1 MPQLYLVEYGCAAYA
16 EHLVVSAQ
24 SCEEAEEFAYQCAQ
38 DCYDEYSYMDYEED
52 DEFWGDE
59 ENVESD
65 IFYDAVEFDPKNKFH
80 MECYAEQHN
89 RAHVI

>member
-1 MPQLYLVEYGCAAYA
+1 MSLFYIKYGCSTYT
-16 EHLVVSAQ
+16 EHLII
-24 SCEEAEEFAYQCAQ
+24 EAKDEDAANEYAYLSAQ
-38 DCYDEYSYMDYEED
+38 DCYDEYSYIDYEED
-52 DEFWGDE
+52 EEFWGDE

-89 RAHVI
+89 KPHVI